1 MTLYKY
7 TYTLFVLINS
17 YFRIDIFGL
26 FDLFGL
32 VLLFCFFLAA
42 L

>member
-1 MTLYKY
+1 MTVYKY
-7 TYTLFVLINS
+7 TYTLFVIINS

-32 VLLFCFFLAA
+32 VLFCFFLAA